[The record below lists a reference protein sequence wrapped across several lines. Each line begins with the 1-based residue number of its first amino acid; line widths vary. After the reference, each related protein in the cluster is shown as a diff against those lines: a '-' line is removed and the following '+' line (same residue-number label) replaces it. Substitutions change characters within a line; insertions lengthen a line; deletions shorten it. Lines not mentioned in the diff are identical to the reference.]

1 MTTEYV
7 SVWNLHIDP
16 TQETQTIPSL
26 KKKGRGE
33 SQKIFFLMLIQL
45 YI

>member
-7 SVWNLHIDP
+7 NVWNLHIDP

-26 KKKGRGE
+26 KKKGRVNL
-33 SQKIFFLMLIQL
+33 KKFFF
-45 YI
+45 